1 LDITRFIEGK
11 LPFRYVGMPI
21 TANRL
26 TKGECRLLV
35 EKITAKI
42 LVWSSRHLS
51 YVGRLVLI
59 NTVLFGM
66 FNLWAQIFILPQEAL
81 N

>member
-1 LDITRFIEGK
+1 VFGHYRVYKRQTSIHVLR
-11 LPFRYVGMPI
+11 MPI
-21 TANRL
+21 TGSRL
-26 TKGECRLLV
+26 TKGEYRLLV

-51 YVGRLVLI
+51 YARRLVLI

-66 FNLWAQIFILPQEAL
+66 FNFWAQIFIHP
-81 N
+81 